1 MSLSSIELFAGA
13 GGLAMGVSL
22 AGFRSQSVVEWDKWA
37 CYTVRQNQQLG
48 YPLVR
53 DWPVVE
59 GDVPQWVGDFDTHAW
74 EGKLALVAGGPPCQ
88 PFSMGGKHKAHQDDR
103 DMFPITV
110 DVIRKLKPRAFI
122 VENVKGQIGR

>member
-37 CYTVRQNQQLG
+37 CDTVRQNQQRG

-59 GDVPQWVGDFDTHAW
+59 GDVLYPTTRLTNPAFFMAKANEPPMSPQ
-74 EGKLALVAGGPPCQ
+74 
-88 PFSMGGKHKAHQDDR
+88 
-103 DMFPITV
+103 PISPNCSNMATAPY
-110 DVIRKLKPRAFI
+110 D
-122 VENVKGQIGR
+122 ETG